1 MTDHASREGSDQTP
15 QDGVAEVPQ
24 RPGYLKL
31 SRGLGT
37 SLVLVTPLFLF
48 YQIGLL
54 TTDGWRNGADL
65 VTGRLFEIC
74 GRDEWRYI
82 MVNFAILFAIVALA
96 YVRSKER
103 RPTAGTLLFVVS
115 EATLYASVM
124 GVLISRL
131 LLELGFTAPSLS
143 LSTWDNLV
151 LSIGAGTH
159 EELVFR
165 LVLFSATV
173 WGLRRLK
180 VKKPLAIAAAFLI
193 SSLVFSAFHY
203 VPLGTESWEL
213 WSFAYRFCAGLVFA
227 ALFVVRGFAVAVY
240 THAIYDIFVL
250 VL

>member
-1 MTDHASREGSDQTP
+1 MTDRDASQTP
-15 QDGVAEVPQ
+15 EHTPEDGVEEVPR

-48 YQIGLL
+48 YQVGLL
-54 TTDGWRNGADL
+54 TTDGWRNGADFI
-65 VTGRLFEIC
+65 TGRLFELC

-82 MVNFAILFAIVALA
+82 MVNFVILLVIVALA

-103 RPTAGTLLFVVS
+103 RPTAGTLLFVVTES
-115 EATLYASVM
+115 TLWASII
-124 GVLISRL
+124 GVLISRI

-143 LSTWDNLV
+143 LSAWDNLV

-165 LVLFSATV
+165 LMLFTAVV
-173 WGLRRLK
+173 WVLRRLK
-180 VKKPLAIAAAFLI
+180 VKKPLAIAGAFLV

-227 ALFVVRGFAVAVY
+227 GLFVARGFAVAVY